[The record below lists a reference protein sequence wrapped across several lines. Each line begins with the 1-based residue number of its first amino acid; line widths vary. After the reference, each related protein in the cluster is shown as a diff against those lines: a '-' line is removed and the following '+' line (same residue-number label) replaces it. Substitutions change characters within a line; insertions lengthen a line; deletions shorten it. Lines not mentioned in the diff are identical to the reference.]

1 MAQRSRDA
9 AQLEEQSSTSIWA
22 DLLVPVANRWRG
34 SVRVLAWS
42 ICGLSIGGVSLGI
55 LALFELRSLRSCNP
69 CASVPSLSLALSL
82 PLSPSLPLPRPLA
95 PLLLRSL
102 PCPPSLLLSL
112 SLSFSFPLPPSLFVL
127 SSSLPPLG
135 LAAAHFSVAAA
146 RRFFLFFFQ

>member
-69 CASVPSLSLALSL
+69 CASVPSLPLSPSLSLSL
-82 PLSPSLPLPRPLA
+82 PLSLSLA
-95 PLLLRSL
+95 P
-102 PCPPSLLLSL
+102 
-112 SLSFSFPLPPSLFVL
+112 
-127 SSSLPPLG
+127 
-135 LAAAHFSVAAA
+135 
-146 RRFFLFFFQ
+146 